1 MEETGNRNGEAQ
13 TRPPVPVTRPERE
26 RGRAR
31 PTSDGEARGNGR
43 PPSPGRH
50 VLNPGA
56 QSGRNKGRRKTRL
69 AGPEFIERECRR
81 VNTRRRGLAG
91 PAVTR
96 DDGTAH
102 GAGSPSRGES
112 GPRALHPSGRVK
124 QTSTK
129 LKEKWMDPR
138 IRLGVGV
145 NRSD

>member
-13 TRPPVPVTRPERE
+13 TRPPVPVTRPE

-56 QSGRNKGRRKTRL
+56 QRGRNKGRRKTRL

-91 PAVTR
+91 
-96 DDGTAH
+96 DDRTAH

-112 GPRALHPSGRVK
+112 GPRARTPQGASSKRGR
-124 QTSTK
+124 
-129 LKEKWMDPR
+129 
-138 IRLGVGV
+138 
-145 NRSD
+145 N